1 MAQYHLRVAAGQL
14 HIRFHTG
21 EETNIPLDDATAS
34 DTLWNVVTNLESD
47 GEAAASFPEGL
58 LELWLHRTTMAMT
71 SQQMQSMSTEDLV
84 QYMKVCRGYVCTC
97 FLARFVRNTPE
108 MQHGTIDCAKLVFH
122 PSISI
127 LSHMRLQKRCVTHS
141 KCRRVTS
148 WWMSIASNCSAAH
161 WRSASSPLPH
171 THWKPPLQTA

>member
-71 SQQMQSMSTEDLV
+71 SQQMQSMSTE
-84 QYMKVCRGYVCTC
+84 YCTVHEGMPRLC
-97 FLARFVRNTPE
+97 VHMF
-108 MQHGTIDCAKLVFH
+108 
-122 PSISI
+122 PSTV
-127 LSHMRLQKRCVTHS
+127 HKKHS
-141 KCRRVTS
+141 KD
-148 WWMSIASNCSAAH
+148 AAWDH
-161 WRSASSPLPH
+161 SLR
-171 THWKPPLQTA
+171 